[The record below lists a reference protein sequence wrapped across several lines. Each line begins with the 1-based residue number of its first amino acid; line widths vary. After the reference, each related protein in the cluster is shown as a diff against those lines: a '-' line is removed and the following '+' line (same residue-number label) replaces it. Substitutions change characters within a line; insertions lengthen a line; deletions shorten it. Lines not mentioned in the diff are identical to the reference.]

1 MDTQRVPGH
10 MMPGIVT
17 GVPKRSTRPIVD
29 GIVTGCPR
37 KPKPDLATPTQKPD
51 YLSATKVPHAAF
63 GSGMFGE
70 GAGAAHSAPE
80 SKKKGTTKGEERKTA
95 RRAYEK

>member
-1 MDTQRVPGH
+1 MLHGDTQRQPGH

-17 GVPKRSTRPIVD
+17 GVPKRSMRPIVD

-37 KPKPDLATPTQKPD
+37 NPKPSVATPTQKPD

-70 GAGAAHSAPE
+70 GARASAPAPE
-80 SKKKGTTKGEERKTA
+80 AKGRGRPKKKE
-95 RRAYEK
+95 